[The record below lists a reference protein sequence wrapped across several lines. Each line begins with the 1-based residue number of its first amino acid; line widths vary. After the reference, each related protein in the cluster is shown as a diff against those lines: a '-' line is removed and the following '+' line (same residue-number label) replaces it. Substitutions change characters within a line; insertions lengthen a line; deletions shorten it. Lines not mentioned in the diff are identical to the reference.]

1 MATKSKEDFIT
12 KVEEELAKRGRGSV
26 LAADIAKDRVQDAAV
41 EEAPKV
47 VATLS
52 GKLEQ
57 GRRFLQQGTVPG
69 AFRRLAQAKADTAA
83 ASGLVGRFTKAAPVQ
98 TAIELS
104 KGAYLIGK
112 EGARKGHAKAGERL
126 AKEPLAYQ
134 AAKLMVS
141 PAEALSKYGAAREA
155 RGKKAFEE
163 EYINPLARK
172 IAAEEE
178 RKILAEQSTPRKFF
192 K

>member
-1 MATKSKEDFIT
+1 MAAKSKEDFIT

-26 LAADIAKDRVQDAAV
+26 LAADIAKDFVQDAAV
-41 EEAPKV
+41 SKAPKV
-47 VATLS
+47 VATLG
-52 GKLEQ
+52 GKIEQ

-69 AFRRLAQAKADTAA
+69 ASRHLAQAKANTAA
-83 ASGLVGRFTKAAPVQ
+83 ASGLVGRLTKAAPVQ
-98 TAIELS
+98 AAIELS

-112 EGARKGHAKAGERL
+112 EGARKGHAEAGERL

-134 AAKLMVS
+134 AAKLVVS

-155 RGKKAFEE
+155 KGKKAFEE
-163 EYINPLARK
+163 EYIYPLARK